1 LQTLQFP
8 VMQVDEA
15 LGLDSAPSPQLLR
28 HVETDML
35 LGLAVQQL
43 TASILDS
50 YPQAQE
56 AREKACQLKCAPLS
70 RLFVKTGLHRL
81 PLSEGYPGPQLAL
94 QVMPSPAGYTVTPTG
109 QLLTELL
116 PLLTTYCRSRVQQ
129 LHEHR
134 QQLLE
139 TLGQLLQQAEGGVQG
154 SGVRASAA
162 ILSTL
167 KAVSCTVCPEGVW
180 HCLSHL
186 HALLACAVVPDP
198 NLTAA
203 KEQAAANSASGN
215 RYQGG
220 HVLHAPDA
228 FVQHTGD
235 VVQLF
240 ELLLH
245 DAASM
250 GGAAVKLHNDRRVL
264 ATAATHQLTTRCI
277 EAAEHS
283 LVWFG
288 RFLSAAIR
296 HPAGFAYSPDALALA
311 ALSAGPGSDLQRQ
324 LFSLLCS
331 MVKLGSTP
339 VVAIVS
345 STVPLAAGTRDRLVG
360 AAAMA
365 AAAWVAEG
373 LHQAHADG
381 GSQAAV
387 VSMLPGLFILGRCCM
402 QWAKVLQPDASP
414 AGSTQMHRQQPDV
427 PYDTADIMAPLLHWL
442 EASSTQEQLS
452 AAGYAPQELS
462 DQLLQAVAA
471 LQTVG
476 DITTDVQPDPAF
488 SRDAAQQLQ
497 ATGSA
502 LCSFAVPCLCNNP
515 ACTNLSGLTEAGL
528 VSGRSCVCGG
538 CLVARYCGRACQ
550 RAAWK
555 QHKPVCAALAAAA
568 AAGAPLSS
576 ASAGV

>member
-1 LQTLQFP
+1 
-8 VMQVDEA
+8 MQVDEA

-56 AREKACQLKCAPLS
+56 AREKACQLKCAPLL
-70 RLFVKTGLHRL
+70 RLFVKTGWHRL

-116 PLLTTYCRSRVQQ
+116 PLLTSYCLSRLQQ

-134 QQLLE
+134 QQLLQ
-139 TLGQLLQQAEGGVQG
+139 TLEQLLQQAEGGVQPAG
-154 SGVRASAA
+154 SGVRASSSSSAA

-167 KAVSCTVCPEGVW
+167 KAMSCTVCPEGVR
-180 HCLSHL
+180 HCLAHL

-198 NLTAA
+198 NLTTA
-203 KEQAAANSASGN
+203 KEQAANGATGN

-228 FVQHTGD
+228 FVQHAGD
-235 VVQLF
+235 VVQMF
-240 ELLLH
+240 ELLLR
-245 DAASM
+245 DVASM
-250 GGAAVKLHNDRRVL
+250 GEAAIKLHYDSRGGT
-264 ATAATHQLTTRCI
+264 TAATYQLTTRCI

-283 LVWFG
+283 LMWFG
-288 RFLSAAIR
+288 RFLSLVIR
-296 HPAGFAYSPDALALA
+296 HPAGSAYSPDPLALA

-324 LFSLLCS
+324 LFSLLCT
-331 MVKLGSTP
+331 MAKLGSTP
-339 VVAIVS
+339 VSAIVP
-345 STVPLAAGTRDRLVG
+345 STAVVAASTRDRLVG

-387 VSMLPGLFILGRCCM
+387 VCMLPGLFILGRCCM

-414 AGSTQMHRQQPDV
+414 AGSPQMHRQQPDV
-427 PYDTADIMAPLLHWL
+427 PYDAADIMAPLLHWL

-476 DITTDVQPDPAF
+476 DITTDGQPDPAF

-497 ATGSA
+497 ATGST